1 MYENKKVHS
10 FSGLPVGFGTF
21 NVSYADYMMGSH
33 GNDVRIL
40 QRRLALYGLNVKAN
54 GTYDKATYKA
64 VVKFQKKRHLTADG
78 IIGPATYKALT
89 GYSMKTASKPAQM
102 LPLP

>member
-1 MYENKKVHS
+1 MKIKKYTV
-10 FSGLPVGFGTF
+10 LAACLLVFGTF

-78 IIGPATYKALT
+78 IIGPATYKAL
-89 GYSMKTASKPAQM
+89 AI
-102 LPLP
+102 L